1 MRNAAPPMQ
10 FIAVASGGARIIYI
24 FIPGPIFFSER
35 MEVIILAYVCPPQAQ
50 SDANVAALLKWK
62 ERLGAELW
70 REVYVVIPTVWP
82 VASQNPR
89 LELFRNLLD
98 EDQVSDIKMFMCTKP
113 NSNKEK
119 QIYTKRDKLLP

>member
-1 MRNAAPPMQ
+1 M
-10 FIAVASGGARIIYI
+10 
-24 FIPGPIFFSER
+24 
-35 MEVIILAYVCPPQAQ
+35 
-50 SDANVAALLKWK
+50 AALLKWK